1 MKDRVSWF
9 SILDKE
15 GDKKSQKILQE
26 LENIDDECEEKDI
39 DFVKI
44 SDEGIEK
51 EYDLPGLPALA
62 FYRHKFR
69 QVYNGDMMHEEAILD
84 WILDL
89 RTQTP
94 DVIENV
100 DRKTL
105 QVLINDVEHLAVF
118 FCKCILY
125 PIISQQISIFNWIK
139 YINIIELYLFRLLI
153 CQVIYQNMENL

>member
-1 MKDRVSWF
+1 MF
-9 SILDKE
+9 SIPDKE

-69 QVYNGDMMHEEAILD
+69 QVYSGDMMHEEAILD
-84 WILDL
+84 WILEL
-89 RTQTP
+89 RSQAP

-118 FCKCILY
+118 FCKSVIMNTFTFY
-125 PIISQQISIFNWIK
+125 TFSTN
-139 YINIIELYLFRLLI
+139 LFL
-153 CQVIYQNMENL
+153 

>member
-1 MKDRVSWF
+1 MKKMIISLYTSVSSFIYPCDRERDKYFFYFVTLQF
-9 SILDKE
+9 VDKE

-84 WILDL
+84 WILEL

-94 DVIENV
+94 DVIESV

-118 FCKCILY
+118 FCKY
-125 PIISQQISIFNWIK
+125 IFASST
-139 YINIIELYLFRLLI
+139 FLLL
-153 CQVIYQNMENL
+153 QKATVI

>member
-1 MKDRVSWF
+1 MY
-9 SILDKE
+9 IPDKE

-26 LENIDDECEEKDI
+26 LENIDEECEEKDI

-51 EYDLPGLPALA
+51 EYDLPSLPALV

-69 QVYNGDMMHEEAILD
+69 QIYTGDLMHEEQILE
-84 WILDL
+84 WVLDL
-89 RTQTP
+89 RTSTP

-118 FCKCILY
+118 FCK
-125 PIISQQISIFNWIK
+125 ISPLESTVLNNFHRSIFIFT
-139 YINIIELYLFRLLI
+139 IILFYYVYFRRR
-153 CQVIYQNMENL
+153 